1 MAGLRLAGP
10 VPLHDNK
17 VEARAVVMQRGS
29 GGEREKMRVLIA
41 DDHAIVRKGLRQI
54 AEESGKISVDEAANG
69 QEALD
74 KLRQDRWD
82 ALVLDISMPGRHG
95 LDVLQAVRDLQ
106 PQLPV
111 LILSMHPEEQ
121 YAMRVLK
128 AGASGYMNKDTAPGE
143 LVQAIQKI
151 VNGGKYISATLAEKL
166 AYEISGDSDKLPHE
180 KLSDREYRVLVMIG
194 AGKSVSQ
201 IAEELSLS
209 VKTVST
215 YRSRLLEKMNLN
227 NNADLIRYV
236 IDHNLS

>member
-1 MAGLRLAGP
+1 
-10 VPLHDNK
+10 
-17 VEARAVVMQRGS
+17 
-29 GGEREKMRVLIA
+29 MRVLIA

-201 IAEELSLS
+201 IADELSLS

-215 YRSRLLEKMNLN
+215 YRSRLLEKMNLH